1 MNQANI
7 MAQMRKMQ
15 QEMTKAQEE
24 LANTVVTGTASGDAV
39 KVEMTCDHRVKAVA
53 IAREAIDPEDAE
65 TLEDLIVVA
74 CNDALKKADEA
85 TQSRMG
91 QVTGGL
97 NIPGLSSVPN
107 SGSIAGPVQALIN
120 EFSKLPTIGPKTA
133 ARLVFYLL
141 NRPRNEAQSLAEAIL
156 SVKDRVQLCSNCF
169 SITEDDPCPI
179 CSDEQRDGTM
189 ICVVAE
195 AKDIFALERTGAYK
209 GRYHVLGGLISPMD
223 GIGPAQLRVKELVD
237 RMGRENPGEIILAT
251 NPNAEGEATALYLSR
266 LLTPLTSSVTRLA
279 YGLPIGGDLDYADEV
294 TLAKAIEGRRTL

>member
-1 MNQANI
+1 MSI
-7 MAQMRKMQ
+7 
-15 QEMTKAQEE
+15 T
-24 LANTVVTGTASGDAV
+24 S
-39 KVEMTCDHRVKAVA
+39 
-53 IAREAIDPEDAE
+53 
-65 TLEDLIVVA
+65 
-74 CNDALKKADEA
+74 
-85 TQSRMG
+85 
-91 QVTGGL
+91 
-97 NIPGLSSVPN
+97 
-107 SGSIAGPVQALIN
+107 SIAGPVQALIN

-156 SVKDRVQLCSNCF
+156 AVKDRVRLCSRCF
-169 SITEDDPCPI
+169 SITEDDPCAI
-179 CSDEQRDGTM
+179 CSDERRDAQM

-237 RMGRENPGEIILAT
+237 RVGAESPREIILAT

-266 LLTPLTSSVTRLA
+266 LLAPLAAVTRLA

-294 TLAKAIEGRRTL
+294 TLAKAIEGRRAL